1 MRRSFTANRFALSAL
16 LTAARN
22 CCSTSNACKR
32 AVKALTRHR
41 RDFLESFGQERDVG
55 KRREAMLKERE
66 ESEKEAKAREQAL
79 SQREAELSAQ
89 ESAHRRRQERFLRLE
104 RDLLDLRGTQ
114 VVTSSLLWNDGYPVG
129 GDGPLTAFFDN
140 QPPHRVFWF
149 QAAGNTRGQSWS
161 GLYRDVDGNGVME
174 FAASDEGLKPGRWT
188 RELNFLGWQ
197 RDGQESPDVPAKT
210 KLHLSLQWTEA
221 HDPSFALRGEDL
233 YLRPLADLRL
243 LVLRQR
249 DPSGVKFAADDMELV
264 ASSSGLPERLAN
276 QPSSATYEQTLDLV
290 IDSPGR
296 YAVRIEGRVTKV
308 TRPVGTP
315 MLPAIEEFWE
325 LRPRLFVD
333 GSAQG
338 HTGRAVF
345 VDYATD
351 EGSLGMPA
359 DSRTLVTVGA
369 ANPEGKPDPA
379 STMGPPL
386 NRALLHKPNILAY
399 DSVSLPGAI
408 NTGRAGTSIAASF
421 AAGMTASLLSAGM
434 PPAYLGSAFWSSSTK
449 LLTVPP
455 GFLTAVDLNKLAPNG
470 RVK

>member
-1 MRRSFTANRFALSAL
+1 
-16 LTAARN
+16 
-22 CCSTSNACKR
+22 
-32 AVKALTRHR
+32 
-41 RDFLESFGQERDVG
+41 
-55 KRREAMLKERE
+55 MLKERE

-140 QPPHRVFWF
+140 QPPHRMFWF

-174 FAASDEGLKPGRWT
+174 FAASEEGLKRGRWT
-188 RELNFLGWQ
+188 RELNFLGW
-197 RDGQESPDVPAKT
+197 RGDGQESPDVPAKT
-210 KLHLSLQWTEA
+210 QLHLSLQWTEA

-243 LVLRQR
+243 LILRQR
-249 DPSGVKFAADDMELV
+249 DPSGARFAADDMELV
-264 ASSSGLPERLAN
+264 ASSSELPERLAN

-290 IDSPGR
+290 LDSPGR
-296 YAVRIEGRVTKV
+296 YAVRIEGRATNV
-308 TRPVGTP
+308 TRPIGTP

-333 GSAQG
+333 GSAG
-338 HTGRAVF
+338 GNTGRAVF

-369 ANPEGKPDPA
+369 ANPEGKPDAA

-386 NRALLHKPNILAY
+386 NRPLLHKPNILAY

-408 NTGRAGTSIAASF
+408 NTGHAGSSIATPF

-434 PPAYLGSAFWSSSTK
+434 PPAYLGNAFWSPSTK

-455 GFLTAVDLNKLAPNG
+455 GFFTAEDLNKLAPSG